1 MTAQGPS
8 GAVLEFDPASGRV
21 SAAGRLPVPVGYA
34 GATMYRGVGYLIGGE
49 DGAGPVPTV
58 TTFRLVA
65 AGQQMPNGAASPW
78 LAPAA
83 GPGRLAPGSDP
94 TVLPG
99 DVLIADHGVDLVP
112 SDSLLITH
120 AATMGGP

>member
-1 MTAQGPS
+1 VTAQGTS